1 MGRVLLG
8 AGAAGLRPVQ
18 RPRRAAR
25 PRPARAP
32 AWPLVDNRSAMG
44 ARPNCGSI
52 RTPKGRRHFNAPQ
65 RLGEPAVLYRL
76 TRLAYRAPRPHPMHI
91 TPTPELAAPPFPYI
105 SRHYLTQLVQQVQRL
120 ELSDRESELRQVCTL
135 LYYYFF
141 LCNPLAARYSLSLR
155 HSLSVP
161 LAARR
166 GGGAARAS
174 RRVDAGGAQEQTRG
188 DAAQRCSR
196 VPY

>member
-8 AGAAGLRPVQ
+8 AGAAGLCPVQ

-32 AWPLVDNRSAMG
+32 AWPLVDNRSAIG
-44 ARPNCGSI
+44 ARPPCGSI
-52 RTPKGRRHFNAPQ
+52 RTSKGRRHFNAPQ
-65 RLGEPAVLYRL
+65 QLGEPAVLYRL

-135 LYYYFF
+135 LCFF
-141 LCNPLAARYSLSLR
+141 SATRLQHPTLSLSLSTS
-155 HSLSVP
+155 HSLS
-161 LAARR
+161 LCTFSCATRWW
-166 GGGAARAS
+166 GCAS
-174 RRVDAGGAQEQTRG
+174 V
-188 DAAQRCSR
+188 
-196 VPY
+196 